1 MLQNLHV
8 KNLALIDEC
17 EVEFSDGLNIL
28 SGETGA
34 GKSIIIGSINLAL
47 GEKVQKEML
56 RDNEKPAFVELI
68 FSVEDPKIIE
78 ALRELDVEVEDGCV
92 ILSRKITQSRAVGR
106 VNGEAVSVSRMKEIA
121 SYLIDIHG
129 QHEHQSLL
137 SKKKHLDILDEY
149 AKQPLGDK
157 KQQLSVTYKAYR
169 ALKDEY
175 EKSNI
180 DNEERSRELSFL
192 EYEVKEIEEASL
204 VSGEDEELEAQF
216 RKFSN
221 GKKIMEGVNA
231 AYSATGGEMESASE
245 LIGRAVRELSLV
257 SGYDEDV
264 EALESQLSEID
275 SLLSDFNHEIS
286 GYISQAEFDE
296 ETFYETQK
304 RLDEINHLK
313 SKYGNSIDDIL
324 IALNEK
330 RERISVL
337 NDYDSYLQKLEQ
349 QLAKKEKELAQISD
363 EVSEIRQKSAVKL
376 VSEIKSALNDLN
388 FLDVQFDMQF
398 DRLPDYTANGIDAPE
413 FLISTNPGEPLKPL
427 GRVASGGELSRIMLG
442 IKTIMA
448 ENDHIESLIFDEI
461 DSGISGRTAQMV
473 SEKMNELGR
482 NHQIICI
489 THLPQIAAMADAHFL
504 IEKAVENKSTVSRIR
519 RLTDNDSVAELARSK
534 NHRYRDGERTRDES
548 TCHGEKNLTLSVYGA
563 VDYQYITGG
572 QPYVPFGMIT
582 CPFLWIIIIISLC
595 FFDISDSSLLLYLLS
610 FSIIFSTSLIPCT
623 SSGVMALST
632 STSFCRII
640 VSPSGIIF
648 CSPLRISTISVSG
661 GSVRSFS
668 LWPHHR

>member
-1 MLQNLHV
+1 MLQ
-8 KNLALIDEC
+8 
-17 EVEFSDGLNIL
+17 
-28 SGETGA
+28 TGA

-149 AKQPLGDK
+149 AKKPLGDK

-376 VSEIKSALNDLN
+376 V
-388 FLDVQFDMQF
+388 
-398 DRLPDYTANGIDAPE
+398 LPDYTANGIDAPE

-427 GRVASGGELSRIMLG
+427 GKVASGGELSRIMLG

-519 RLTDNDSVAELARSK
+519 RLSDNDSVAELARMLGGAK
-534 NHRYRDGERTRDES
+534 ITDTVMES
-548 TCHGEKNLTLSVYGA
+548 AREMKELAMEKK
-563 VDYQYITGG
+563 I
-572 QPYVPFGMIT
+572 
-582 CPFLWIIIIISLC
+582 
-595 FFDISDSSLLLYLLS
+595 
-610 FSIIFSTSLIPCT
+610 
-623 SSGVMALST
+623 
-632 STSFCRII
+632 
-640 VSPSGIIF
+640 
-648 CSPLRISTISVSG
+648 
-661 GSVRSFS
+661 
-668 LWPHHR
+668 